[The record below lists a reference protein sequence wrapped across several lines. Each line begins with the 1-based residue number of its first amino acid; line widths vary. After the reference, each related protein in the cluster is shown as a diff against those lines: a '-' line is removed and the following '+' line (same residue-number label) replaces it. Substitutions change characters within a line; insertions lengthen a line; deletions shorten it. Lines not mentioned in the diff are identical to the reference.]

1 MTGVTRELLPG
12 GVVRLSSEQATFEF
26 SRPSPGR
33 LLVTIRGIDKGQ
45 FGPSTLDEITAA
57 LHRESSVELFIDARE
72 AVGASVSVSDEWT
85 RFFSVQRTRLRRV
98 HVLAGSKAVKLTV
111 AIAQHLSRTGD
122 LIQIYSD
129 PQIFDAR
136 LLSESGF
143 SATGS
148 QRPGR
153 DA

>member
-1 MTGVTRELLPG
+1 MTSVTRELVSG
-12 GVVRLSSEQATFEF
+12 GGIRLSSAQATFEF
-26 SRPSPGR
+26 SRPRPGR
-33 LLVTIRGIDKGQ
+33 LLVVITGLDKGQ

-57 LHRESSVELFIDARE
+57 LDREGTLELFVDAR
-72 AVGASVSVSDEWT
+72 AVVGAAVSVSEDWT
-85 RFFSVQRTRLRRV
+85 RFFSVQRSRLRRV

-136 LLSESGF
+136 LQ
-143 SATGS
+143 A
-148 QRPGR
+148 
-153 DA
+153 AN